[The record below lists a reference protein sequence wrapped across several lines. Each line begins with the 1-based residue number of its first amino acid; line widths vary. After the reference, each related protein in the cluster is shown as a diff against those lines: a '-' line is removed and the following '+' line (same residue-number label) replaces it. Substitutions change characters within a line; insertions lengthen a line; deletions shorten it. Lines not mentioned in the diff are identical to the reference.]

1 MLNLSITQNKS
12 FLRTLAER
20 FIDSYKLY
28 GVIKPLQF
36 FLGGKYYR
44 QKLAYMRELPV
55 HTVGYELAQIL
66 DRHQL
71 QLIPKFEEHDLKHLI
86 LGYGMS
92 TEEELGMQAYLL
104 GNGSRKLSCI
114 LFLSSAILLPSLWR
128 YLYQEFKKGR
138 SKVSIRKISLY
149 ICMHEP
155 LSVIR
160 KKYTKAR
167 FPKGNGPSLRF
178 GSIRT

>member
-1 MLNLSITQNKS
+1 MLDLSITQNKS
-12 FLRTLAER
+12 SLRILAER
-20 FIDSYKLY
+20 FIDSCKLY

-36 FLGGKYYR
+36 FLGGKYHR

-55 HTVGYELAQIL
+55 HTVGFELAQML
-66 DRHQL
+66 DLHQL

-92 TEEELGMQAYLL
+92 TQEELGMQAYLL

-114 LFLSSAILLPSLWR
+114 LFLSSAILLPSLWK
-128 YLYQEFKKGR
+128 YLYQEFKKGK

-149 ICMHEP
+149 MCMHEP

-160 KKYTKAR
+160 KNYTKDR